1 MFVVDTNV
9 LIYAADHDSP
19 FHAPCRERLERWRRQ
34 KSPWYLTWSICYEFL
49 RVTTHPRVFRKPWPV
64 TAAWQFLDAVL
75 AAPAVALLC
84 AGDRHAEL
92 LRETLA
98 ELPQLAGNIVHDART
113 AVLMREHGIE
123 RIVTRDTDFHRFP
136 FINVVD
142 PLTD

>member
-9 LIYAADHDSP
+9 LIHAADQDSELHP
-19 FHAPCRERLERWRRQ
+19 ACRKLIEQWRRQ

-49 RVTTHPRVFRKPWPV
+49 RVSTHTKVFRKPWSL

-75 AAPAVALLC
+75 AAPSASLLL
-84 AGDRHAEL
+84 AGAHHTEV

-98 ELPQLAGNIVHDART
+98 ELPQLRGNILHDTHT

-123 RIVTRDTDFHRFP
+123 RIITHDTDFHRFP
-136 FINVVD
+136 FVNVVD
-142 PLTD
+142 PQNA